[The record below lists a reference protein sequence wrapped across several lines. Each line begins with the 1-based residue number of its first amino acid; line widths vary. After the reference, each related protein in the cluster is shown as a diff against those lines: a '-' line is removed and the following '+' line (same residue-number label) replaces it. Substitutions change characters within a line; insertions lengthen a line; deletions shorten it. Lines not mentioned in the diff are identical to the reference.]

1 MTAPQEPSFPSMAVV
16 ICTRHRAASTTDA
29 VMSALASRPGP
40 VAVIVIDQAAPGSD
54 DPLAACGTDPRF
66 RCVRFAGHGL
76 ARARNMGMVAA
87 EAAGAT
93 VVAFTDDDCV
103 ADPGWLGAFGRIFA
117 AHPDVAL
124 AFGST
129 LVAPHDRTAGTIP
142 GYVVRRTSLHRGIA
156 SKSEIEAMGACM
168 AVRVGHWRAIGGF
181 DDWFG
186 AGADLASA
194 DENEFSIRM
203 LWQGFS
209 VAETP
214 EAHVIHHGLR
224 PRADVGRLMAGY
236 MRGSGA
242 ATAKMLRLVGLRGLL
257 PVAKIGRR
265 WVGGRSAVT
274 VDFLP
279 SRRARLAAFLRGMV
293 VGLCA
298 SLDRS
303 TGRFKPSLGPEDIPP
318 PPPRSHAPPPVFQPR

>member
-1 MTAPQEPSFPSMAVV
+1 MTTPPQPACPPMAVV
-16 ICTRHRAASTTDA
+16 ICTRHRVPSTTDA
-29 VMSALASRPGP
+29 VLSALASRPGP
-40 VAVIVIDQAAPGSD
+40 VAVIVIDQSAPGSD
-54 DPLAACGTDPRF
+54 DLLAVCGNDSRF

-103 ADPGWLGAFGRIFA
+103 ADPGWLGGFGRIFA

-168 AVRVGHWRAIGGF
+168 AVRVGHWRRIGGF

-203 LWQGFS
+203 LWQGYS
-209 VAETP
+209 VAETTD
-214 EAHVIHHGLR
+214 AHVIHHGLR
-224 PRADVGRLMAGY
+224 PRVEVGRLMAGY

-257 PVAKIGRR
+257 PLTKIGRR

-274 VDFLP
+274 VAFLP
-279 SRRARLAAFLRGMV
+279 TRRARLAAFLRGMV
-293 VGLCA
+293 VGLRA
-298 SLDRS
+298 PLDRS

-318 PPPRSHAPPPVFQPR
+318 PPASV